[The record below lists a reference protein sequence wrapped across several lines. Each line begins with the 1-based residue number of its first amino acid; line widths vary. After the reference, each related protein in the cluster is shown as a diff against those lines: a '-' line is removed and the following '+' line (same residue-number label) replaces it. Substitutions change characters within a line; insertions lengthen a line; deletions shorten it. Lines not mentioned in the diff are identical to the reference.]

1 MEWLKIPT
9 DSILYSE
16 FKDEELIILIK
27 YQALYCQLESE
38 PTLAQMS
45 RVFSKKEIK
54 FLQNFGEIVKNLCEN
69 QIKTVS
75 KKRNRDKESY
85 KKKQSLSENSAS
97 GKLAKSCRSDA
108 TDKIRIDNITPL
120 DNKLSISPYRGNELC
135 SCGCK
140 RVAKFEING
149 SKFCG
154 QHTRIELSK
163 LGRLDLMPRQEKLS
177 FSDVSDWES
186 LFTYWEENK
195 KGGRYK
201 NEESRQRMLQKLKE
215 LTGDEFNLAKASI
228 CFAIDTGYQGFC
240 NGNELYY
247 KPAKDKPPERTL
259 AQKQREEQLM
269 DEMINRVW
277 KDD

>member
-54 FLQNFGEIVKNLCEN
+54 FLQNFSEIVKNLCEN

-97 GKLAKSCRSDA
+97 GKLSESQLKVVEPTPQIRI
-108 TDKIRIDNITPL
+108 DKIREDKKK
-120 DNKLSISPYRGNELC
+120 NKQ
-135 SCGCK
+135 K
-140 RVAKFEING
+140 
-149 SKFCG
+149 
-154 QHTRIELSK
+154 
-163 LGRLDLMPRQEKLS
+163 EKIS
-177 FSDVSDWES
+177 FSDVFDWDS
-186 LFTYWEENK
+186 LFQYWEENK
-195 KGGRYK
+195 KGGMYK
-201 NEESRQRMLQKLKE
+201 NDESRQRMLGRLRE
-215 LTGDEFNLAKASI
+215 LTNNDFDLAKLSI
-228 CFAIDTGYQGFC
+228 CHAIDNKYQGFC
-240 NGNELYY
+240 NGGELFY
-247 KPAKDKPPERTL
+247 KPPKGKPPELSEEQR
-259 AQKQREEQLM
+259 QRESAERLKLIQL
-269 DEMINRVW
+269 NW
-277 KDD
+277 KD

>member
-85 KKKQSLSENSAS
+85 KKKQALSENSAN
-97 GKLAKSCRSDA
+97 GKLSESKLKVDEPTPQIRI
-108 TDKIRIDNITPL
+108 DKIREDKKK
-120 DNKLSISPYRGNELC
+120 NKQ
-135 SCGCK
+135 K
-140 RVAKFEING
+140 
-149 SKFCG
+149 
-154 QHTRIELSK
+154 
-163 LGRLDLMPRQEKLS
+163 EKIS

-186 LFTYWEENK
+186 LFRYWEENK
-195 KGGRYK
+195 KGGAYK
-201 NEESRQRMLQKLKE
+201 NEESRQRMLAKLKE
-215 LTGDEFNLAKASI
+215 LTLNDFNLAKLSV
-228 CFAIDTGYQGFC
+228 CFAIDNKYQGFC
-240 NGNELYY
+240 NGSELYY
-247 KPAKDKPPERTL
+247 KPSKNKPPERTL
-259 AQKQREEQLM
+259 AEKQREEQLM
-269 DEMINRVW
+269 DEMINKVW